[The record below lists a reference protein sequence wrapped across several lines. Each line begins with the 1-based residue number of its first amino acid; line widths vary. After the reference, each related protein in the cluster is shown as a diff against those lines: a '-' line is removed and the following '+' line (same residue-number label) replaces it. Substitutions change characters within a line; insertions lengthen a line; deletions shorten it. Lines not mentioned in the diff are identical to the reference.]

1 MELEKNLVNKPNV
14 VVDLDRYEELISI
27 ETRLNV
33 LCSLLIEKDL
43 EIKEIFNVVGR
54 TYLVRDY
61 EERLEKERIRREE
74 WLRKEG

>member
-1 MELEKNLVNKPNV
+1 MESEKNLVNKPNV
-14 VVDLDRYEELISI
+14 VINLDRYEELISI
-27 ETRLNV
+27 ETRLDV

>member
-1 MELEKNLVNKPNV
+1 MESEKNIVNKPNV
-14 VVDLDRYEELISI
+14 VIDLDRYEELISI
-27 ETRLNV
+27 ETRLDV